1 LDYSQLSDPQ
11 LLAEAGRVLDELEL
25 ELEPLSLARR
35 AELGQAYDAIGE
47 EYHRRCAPYR
57 AGQ

>member
-25 ELEPLSLARR
+25 EPLSLARR
-35 AELGQAYDAIGE
+35 AELGRAYDAIGE

>member
-11 LLAEAGRVLDELEL
+11 LLAEAGRVLDELER
-25 ELEPLSLARR
+25 EPLSLARR

>member
-1 LDYSQLSDPQ
+1 MDYSQLSDPQ
-11 LLAEAGRVLDELEL
+11 LLAEAGRVLDELER
-25 ELEPLSLARR
+25 EPLSLARR

>member
-11 LLAEAGRVLDELEL
+11 LLAEAGRVLDEL